1 MISVTSDIIGLYLV
15 AGISGAVAIAGII
28 ISCREA
34 VCRVVL
40 LEVEQATCTK
50 GIMTMWKDFQ
60 QPRMKVNYGSEDIRP
75 TLLKDFPTA
84 LNDSM
89 L

>member
-1 MISVTSDIIGLYLV
+1 MWNDETIIPGDF
-15 AGISGAVAIAGII
+15 
-28 ISCREA
+28 RPT
-34 VCRVVL
+34 L
-40 LEVEQATCTK
+40 L
-50 GIMTMWKDFQ
+50 KDFQ
-60 QPRMKVNYGSEDIRP
+60 QLRIAVCYGSEDIRP